1 MGQFYTKINTC
12 FKRDLDHNS
21 KLYNC
26 IMPEWGYTTPE
37 FELLKDLKWEATEKI
52 DGTNMSYCYSYH
64 QKPDGVS
71 ENLEIHGKTEK
82 AQIPAH
88 LLAKMQKLVSVEKI
102 REIFANEGTVS
113 LDIQIFGEGYGVKI
127 QKGGNYIK
135 DDVDFILFDVKIGDM
150 WLTREACED
159 IASKLGVKIVPLIG
173 YLNLQEAIDFVK
185 NGFKSKIAENK
196 DYDAE
201 GLVLKAPL
209 GLLDRRG
216 ERIITKI
223 KTCDFRQRAEKEKNL
238 HA

>member
-1 MGQFYTKINTC
+1 MSQYYTKINTC
-12 FKRDLDHNS
+12 FKRDLDHSS

-26 IMPEWGYTTPE
+26 IMPEWGLTTPE

-52 DGTNMSYCYSYH
+52 DGTNMSYHYSYR
-64 QKPDGVS
+64 QKLDGVS
-71 ENLEIHGKTEK
+71 EDLEIHGKTDK
-82 AQIPAH
+82 AQIPVH
-88 LLAKMQKLVSVEKI
+88 LLSKMQELVTTEKL
-102 REIFANEGTVS
+102 REVFVKDDTVS
-113 LDIQIFGEGYGVKI
+113 LDVQIFGEGYGIKI

-135 DDVDFILFDVKIGDM
+135 DGVDFILFDVKIGNV

-159 IASKLGVKIVPLIG
+159 SAARLGIKVVPLIG
-173 YLNLQEAIDFVK
+173 ERSIPEAIEFVK
-185 NGFKSKIAENK
+185 EGFKSRIAENK

-223 KTCDFRQRAEKEKNL
+223 KTCDFRQRDAKEKTV
-238 HA
+238 